1 MCDAYWKFF
10 REVDQDL
17 KDKKVKFDEPFA
29 KVRYIAELWKKE
41 KKADKAIKD
50 AKKIADAADAKSFDF
65 LVAAE
70 AAKERAKAAE
80 ERAKVA
86 EEKIKVAEEFAQAK
100 DRAWEDTKRFGDD
113 KMKAFVK

>member
-10 REVDQDL
+10 REVDQGL

-50 AKKIADAADAKSFDF
+50 AKKIADAADLKSFEF
-65 LVAAE
+65 LNAL
-70 AAKERAKAAE
+70 KAAE
-80 ERAKVA
+80 ERAKTA
-86 EEKIKVAEEFAQAK
+86 EEKIKTAEEFIKAK
-100 DRAWEDTKRFGDD
+100 AWE
-113 KMKAFVK
+113 MKAFVK